1 MDASAV
7 QVQLRTAFGARLT
20 LAARSPKRLFVS
32 LDVDDLLAVARWLRA
47 ELPGCRLATS
57 TGVDLRDGIGLFH
70 HFAVNGAALVIT
82 LKLLLPKPEPHA
94 PSLAAEHAAADWIE
108 REIHDLL
115 GVRFDGHPDARRLV
129 KAEAMAGELPLRR
142 GFDVAAFKERI
153 GERPDF

>member
-1 MDASAV
+1 MDATEV
-7 QVQLRTAFGARLT
+7 QVKLHAAFGARLA
-20 LAARSPKRLFVS
+20 LAARSPKRLYAS
-32 LDVDDLLAVARWLRA
+32 LDAGDLPAVARWLRA
-47 ELPGCRLATS
+47 ELPGCRLAT
-57 TGVDLRDGIGLFH
+57 GIDLRDGVGLFH

-108 REIHDLL
+108 REISDLL
-115 GVRFDGHPDARRLV
+115 GVRFDGHPDARRLI

>member
-1 MDASAV
+1 MDATEV
-7 QVQLRTAFGARLT
+7 QVKLHAAFDARLA
-20 LAARSPKRLFVS
+20 LAVRSPKRLCAS
-32 LDVDDLLAVARWLRA
+32 LDADHLLEVARWLRA
-47 ELPGCRLATS
+47 ALPGCRLATS
-57 TGVDLRDGIGLFH
+57 TAIDLRDGVGLFH
-70 HFAVNGAALVIT
+70 HFAVNGTPLVVT

-142 GFDVAAFKERI
+142 GFDVAAFKEGI